1 MSVVADAANGYAMRT
16 LEAVQQFGTEAAAA

>member
-1 MSVVADAANGYAMRT
+1 MFMVADAANGYAMRI